1 LILDLR
7 APTISNRQPDP
18 AQEYLN
24 AERQGASMSAVRQQR
39 AAARALD
46 AIGIDDVEE
55 RAYRALLARR
65 SATVEDIAEALAAPS
80 RNVQRILDSLESKGL
95 ATHSPERP
103 RRYLPTSP
111 DIALEALIRER
122 QNDLERVRAAM
133 RELKEEADAANGA
146 APHEQIVE
154 LITTRAAA
162 NRVFEQLQQTTRR
175 DVICLQRAPVLFS
188 SFDETEAAQ
197 KRALEQGVRL
207 RSIADAEFVALP
219 GALKRIRLDMQAG
232 EEVRIFP
239 ALPFKMVV
247 VDRRIGLIPLNLR
260 EPDGPSLLVR
270 SSALLDA
277 LCALFETLWERAA
290 PISFTRRGALRNGT
304 APSRLSDAAAELIP
318 LLAAGLND
326 KAVAHELGISSA
338 TLNRRVVELMKNL
351 DARTRFQVGWLAA
364 LNAFPERCER
374 SSSSDQLSS

>member
-1 LILDLR
+1 
-7 APTISNRQPDP
+7 
-18 AQEYLN
+18 
-24 AERQGASMSAVRQQR
+24 MSAVRSQR
-39 AAARALD
+39 GVGARPLD
-46 AIGIDDVEE
+46 AVGIDVEEE
-55 RAYRALLARR
+55 RAYRVLLASR
-65 SATVEDIAEALAAPS
+65 AGTVEDVAQALAAPA
-80 RNVQRILDSLESKGL
+80 RKVQRILDSLEAKGL

-122 QNDLERVRAAM
+122 QHGLERVRATM
-133 RELKEEADAANGA
+133 QELKEEADAAHGA
-146 APHEQIVE
+146 AQEQIVE

-162 NRVFEQLQQTTRR
+162 NRVFEQLQQATRR

-197 KRALEQGVRL
+197 KRALEEGVRL

-219 GALKRIRLDMQAG
+219 GALKRIQLDMEAG

-290 PISFTRRGALRNGT
+290 PISFTRAGALKNGT
-304 APSRLSDAAAELIP
+304 APSRLFDAAAELIP

-326 KAVAHELGISSA
+326 KAVAHELRISSA

-374 SSSSDQLSS
+374 KQPPDQLSS